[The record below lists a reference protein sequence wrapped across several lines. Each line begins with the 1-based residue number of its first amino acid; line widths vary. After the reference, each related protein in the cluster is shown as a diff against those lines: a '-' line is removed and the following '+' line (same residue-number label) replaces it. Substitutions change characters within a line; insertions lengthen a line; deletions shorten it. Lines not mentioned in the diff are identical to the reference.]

1 MRIYGKGLCATLL
14 IGLCAPAAAE
24 TLYVYGPGGP
34 APAIKEAAMR

>member
-1 MRIYGKGLCATLL
+1 MRNYGTGLCATLL

-34 APAIKEAAMR
+34 APAIRKPAMR